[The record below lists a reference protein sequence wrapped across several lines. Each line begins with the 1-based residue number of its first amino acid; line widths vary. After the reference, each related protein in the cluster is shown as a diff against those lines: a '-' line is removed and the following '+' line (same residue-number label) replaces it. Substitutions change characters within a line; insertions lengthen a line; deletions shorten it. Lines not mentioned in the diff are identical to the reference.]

1 MKKRILAIA
10 LVIGVLSACG
20 WHTGVVSAAE
30 ITETPE
36 KTIEKMEVVDT
47 ESKIP
52 YKSQF
57 TKENIVLQITYSDAT
72 TAIVRPDKEIELD
85 TGKLGKQ
92 TFPVEYQGKKI
103 D

>member
-30 ITETPE
+30 TTETPE

-52 YKSQF
+52 
-57 TKENIVLQITYSDAT
+57 
-72 TAIVRPDKEIELD
+72 
-85 TGKLGKQ
+85 
-92 TFPVEYQGKKI
+92 
-103 D
+103 